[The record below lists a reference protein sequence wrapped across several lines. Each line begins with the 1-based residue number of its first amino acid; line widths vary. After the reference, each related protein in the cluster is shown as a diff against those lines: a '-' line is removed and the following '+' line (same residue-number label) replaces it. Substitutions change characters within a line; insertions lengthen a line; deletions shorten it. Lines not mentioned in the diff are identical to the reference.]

1 MAASVRIS
9 SDMARLAT
17 NDHSPDIFTIVCCNE
32 CFQLALDLATIKT
45 LLRVC
50 KRAHPLL
57 SSKVARL
64 HSWCRKAG
72 LCRPDRSPRIV
83 LTPSDQISL
92 SLHCKDQAEADRSWL
107 IDQADQGNA
116 SASYLLA
123 RVFQSDV
130 GNRVAVDA
138 ERVAKQQQI
147 FHLLEAAAK
156 ADHPM
161 AQFYLAECHVYGRGV
176 DQDHTKATGL
186 YRNLAERGFAQAQIA
201 LGECYEAGEGVEQDF
216 STAIEWYSRAAD
228 QGCEDGRL
236 HIVFLRGWFSFI
248 GLGVEQSDEVAFNH
262 WQEVSTQSTNPVI
275 KTIATHMV
283 GWMHYLGRGT
293 ERDEQKGIKIVRDS
307 KSKEFPLGE
316 DSGLAGWY
324 IIPCRSPASHKF
336 YRLCQLGSER
346 DWLCKHLAAVCLI
359 NGFGTAA
366 NAEMAACI
374 FEQLANE
381 GHGDSQFRLGMCYRY
396 GWGARKSYSRAIRW
410 FRKAADLGNSYAPW
424 MAGQCY
430 HYGYGVTT
438 NYEKAAKWYRRSA
451 KRGNRYGQWQLGYCY
466 KNGFG
471 VKSDIDKAKYWY
483 RKAADQDF
491 DIPAISLRELEN
503 VR

>member
-1 MAASVRIS
+1 MAS
-9 SDMARLAT
+9 SSTSDTTGSALMY
-17 NDHSPDIFTIVCCNE
+17 PDIFTIVCFNE

-107 IDQADQGNA
+107 ENQSSWDNA
-116 SASYLLA
+116 AASYLLA
-123 RVFQSDV
+123 RILQVEIDRGGMRPLRVEAKSRRVFD
-130 GNRVAVDA
+130 
-138 ERVAKQQQI
+138 
-147 FHLLEAAAK
+147 LLETAANSS
-156 ADHPM
+156 HPM
-161 AQFYLAECHVYGRGV
+161 AQFHLAKCYQNGHGV
-176 DQDHTKATGL
+176 DQDSTKAVEL
-186 YRNLAERGFAQAQIA
+186 YCSLANRGILQAQIS
-201 LGECYEAGEGVEQDF
+201 LGRCYD
-216 STAIEWYSRAAD
+216 S
-228 QGCEDGRL
+228 
-236 HIVFLRGWFSFI
+236 
-248 GLGVEQSDEVAFNH
+248 GLGVEQ
-262 WQEVSTQSTNPVI
+262 
-275 KTIATHMV
+275 
-283 GWMHYLGRGT
+283 
-293 ERDEQKGIKIVRDS
+293 DS
-307 KSKEFPLGE
+307 
-316 DSGLAGWY
+316 
-324 IIPCRSPASHKF
+324 
-336 YRLCQLGSER
+336 
-346 DWLCKHLAAVCLI
+346 
-359 NGFGTAA
+359 TAA
-366 NAEMAACI
+366 SKWYSKAAH
-374 FEQLANE
+374 QGN
-381 GHGDSQFRLGMCYRY
+381 GDGSLHFRLGMCYRY

-466 KNGFG
+466 KDGFG